1 MTVIKSVAL
10 TLSSNGLEPPENK
23 IMTICQSNIR
33 CENREPPGKPLR
45 PSEPAMEIN
54 L

>member
-10 TLSSNGLEPPENK
+10 TLSSNGLDPPE

-45 PSEPAMEIN
+45 PSESAMEIN